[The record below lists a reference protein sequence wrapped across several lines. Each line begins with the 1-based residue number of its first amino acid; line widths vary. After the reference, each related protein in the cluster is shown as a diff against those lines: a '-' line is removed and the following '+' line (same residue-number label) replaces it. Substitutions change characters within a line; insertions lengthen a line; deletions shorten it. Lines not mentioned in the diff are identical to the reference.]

1 MPSSMRPGGS
11 ARRDG
16 PPRRFASPDT
26 TKASYVMTNLEADD
40 DGFPLSEDTLSVLR
54 ELPGEVPTSDRD
66 LLRILESENGVIE
79 ENFDGS

>member
-1 MPSSMRPGGS
+1 
-11 ARRDG
+11 
-16 PPRRFASPDT
+16 
-26 TKASYVMTNLEADD
+26 MTNLEADD